1 MVRLHFGVEDS
12 GTMDVDL
19 TFDGDGIEV
28 EKQGL
33 VGEGEGVALT
43 VELFGLDGV
52 GSINDDVVGHRIGHD
67 TIEVGEAEEVLLVGG
82 IVHTIHR
89 GGGVG
94 QASFEGAVHFVG
106 AVIYRLA
113 GGIALGIDKA

>member
-89 GGGVG
+89 GGG
-94 QASFEGAVHFVG
+94 
-106 AVIYRLA
+106 
-113 GGIALGIDKA
+113 IALGIDKA